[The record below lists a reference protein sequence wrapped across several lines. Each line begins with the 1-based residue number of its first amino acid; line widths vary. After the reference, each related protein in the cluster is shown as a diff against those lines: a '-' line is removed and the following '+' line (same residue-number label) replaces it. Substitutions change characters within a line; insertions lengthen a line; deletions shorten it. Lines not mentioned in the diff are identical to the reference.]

1 VEGLGVDPDPGVGGA
16 ATEQVDEPPLANAL
30 DGDLTGLRQ
39 ADGLYVGTMEMLAQ
53 EPRESL
59 TENFSG
65 LTDLLRGLLE
75 EAGAP
80 YDSLKTDFDDASW
93 VGYRLAELLPLPVS
107 LKQSLLELDDARR
120 RLERLEPHIAE
131 LTASENV

>member
-1 VEGLGVDPDPGVGGA
+1 MRTTPDQVRMILVDPKRVELGHYNDAPHLLTRVITNPKKA
-16 ATEQVDEPPLANAL
+16 ADAL
-30 DGDLTGLRQ
+30 QWAVRE
-39 ADGLYVGTMEMLAQ
+39 ME
-53 EPRESL
+53 RRY
-59 TENFSG
+59 
-65 LTDLLRGLLE
+65 DLLA

-80 YDSLKTDFDDASW
+80 YDGMSIDFDDAAW

-107 LKQSLLELDDARR
+107 LKQSLLELEDARR